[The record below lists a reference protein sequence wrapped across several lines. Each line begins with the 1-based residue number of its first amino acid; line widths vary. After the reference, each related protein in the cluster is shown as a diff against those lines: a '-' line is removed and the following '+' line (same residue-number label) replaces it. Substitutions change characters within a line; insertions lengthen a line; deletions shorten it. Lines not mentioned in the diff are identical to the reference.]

1 MRLLG
6 AVLAGG
12 RSTRFGA
19 DKAEALLRGRSL
31 LDHAIAALS
40 GQCDAVVVVGHD
52 HPGTP
57 SVPDRPRP
65 DCGPLGGLA
74 AAFGHALEHGFD
86 QVLTAGVDSIGL
98 PADLAVHLAPAPAY
112 LATQPV
118 VGLWPAKAGA
128 GAGAVAEIMAS
139 DGRHSMRAFATRLG
153 ARPVNLAAEP
163 ANVNTRADL
172 ARLEN
177 DDGL

>member
-1 MRLLG
+1 VRLLG

-12 RSTRFGA
+12 RSSRFGS
-19 DKAEALLRGRSL
+19 DKAAAMLHGRPL

-40 GQCDAVVVVGHD
+40 GQCDVVVVVGRD
-52 HPGTP
+52 HAGTP

-74 AAFGHALEHGFD
+74 GAFGHALDHDFD
-86 QVLTAGVDSIGL
+86 TVLTAGVDSIGL
-98 PADLAVHLAPAPAY
+98 PADLTAHLAPAPAY

-128 GAGAVAEIMAS
+128 DAVAEIMAS
-139 DGRHSMRAFATRLG
+139 DGRHSMRAFAERLG
-153 ARPVNLAAEP
+153 ARAVKLAAEP
-163 ANVNTRADL
+163 ANVNTQADL
-172 ARLEN
+172 ARLEE